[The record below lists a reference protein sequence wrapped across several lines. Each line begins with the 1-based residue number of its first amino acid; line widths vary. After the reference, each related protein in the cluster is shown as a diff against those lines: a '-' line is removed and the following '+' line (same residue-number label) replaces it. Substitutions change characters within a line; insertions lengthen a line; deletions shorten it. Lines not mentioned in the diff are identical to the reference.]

1 MTSLH
6 GYISVGEAAVIL
18 RDSESAT
25 PFPLGY
31 WIKILRKI
39 WEMLSRMSE
48 KVSLNADL
56 VHALQIDA
64 GRRQLPEP
72 RAPEPYSEVVQ
83 SRAVRWNEH
92 GELERH
98 VRAARHVGG
107 VVRRPLSSPARPP
120 NRQVSSH
127 PHRAR
132 AVLREEYE
140 RPPVLVMNLKS
151 TGLTQN
157 PAQL

>member
-1 MTSLH
+1 MLQD
-6 GYISVGEAAVIL
+6 V
-18 RDSESAT
+18 RESQ
-25 PFPLGY
+25 PF
-31 WIKILRKI
+31 
-39 WEMLSRMSE
+39 
-48 KVSLNADL
+48 NADL

-72 RAPEPYSEVVQ
+72 RAPEPYGEVVQ
-83 SRAVRWNEH
+83 SRAVRWHEH

-107 VVRRPLSSPARPP
+107 VARRPLGSPARPP

-140 RPPVLVMNLKS
+140 RPPVLVMNLKF